1 MPDFILSPLLES
13 PLFQQLCDQLLEQ
26 PGAAAYEIG
35 EGARAA
41 LAAAIALKTGR
52 QVLYIAPGD
61 RDAARDAEPAR
72 DRDADRGSEFIPRD
86 NVRSGGL
93 FTGGSREIRR
103 EDDYRGEHR
112 RDGRRDDRRDDR
124 RAPPDDGLDL
134 PGWA

>member
-52 QVLYIAPGD
+52 QVLYIVPGD
-61 RDAARDAEPAR
+61 RDAARAAEDIGQYLPQGAGTMIARERQFAAPYPAAR
-72 DRDADRGSEFIPRD
+72 ASGS
-86 NVRSGGL
+86 V
-93 FTGGSREIRR
+93 
-103 EDDYRGEHR
+103 
-112 RDGRRDDRRDDR
+112 
-124 RAPPDDGLDL
+124 
-134 PGWA
+134 